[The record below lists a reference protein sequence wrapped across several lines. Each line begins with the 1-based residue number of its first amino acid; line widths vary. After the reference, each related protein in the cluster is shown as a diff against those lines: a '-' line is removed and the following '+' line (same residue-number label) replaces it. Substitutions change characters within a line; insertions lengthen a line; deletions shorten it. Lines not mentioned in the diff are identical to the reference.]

1 MTLNTIEIS
10 LWLEQPRY
18 EAIQRALKGS
28 DTDLENIMQGRLE
41 EFYRQIV
48 PAQERK
54 GIDAAIEA
62 ARSEAERE
70 RIANQK
76 ISAFHIVENGQ
87 ITDLVSRQPMDLLA
101 VARHIRRS
109 LREELPS
116 KPSRSIDCVA
126 AESWLSKWQFQ
137 ALAEERMEDVQRI
150 VGVYSLDFDQGEVS
164 VMCPSQGWKCY
175 GMRDIS
181 VAIYHATR
189 KEWQAT
195 EVQWRKFLE
204 HLEGKEIGQTAAAGP
219 EMQML

>member
-1 MTLNTIEIS
+1 MSFSTIEIS

-18 EAIQRALKGS
+18 DAIQRALKES
-28 DTDLENIMQGRLE
+28 DTDLENVMQGRLE

-48 PAQERK
+48 PGQERQR
-54 GIDAAIEA
+54 IDEAIEA
-62 ARSEAERE
+62 DRLAAEQE

-76 ISAFHIVENGQ
+76 ISAFHVVENGQ
-87 ITDLVSRQPMDLLA
+87 ITDFVSKQPMDFLD
-101 VARHIRRS
+101 VARLLRRY

-116 KPSRSIDCVA
+116 QPSRFVDCVA

-137 ALAEERMEDVQRI
+137 NLAEEKMEDSQRM

-181 VAIYHATR
+181 SAVYFATR
-189 KEWQAT
+189 EKWQAKG
-195 EVQWRKFLE
+195 VQCRKFQD
-204 HLEGKEIGQTAAAGP
+204 HLDGKEISVQQEKEPA
-219 EMQML
+219 MQML

>member
-101 VARHIRRS
+101 VARQLRRY

-116 KPSRSIDCVA
+116 KPSRFIDCVA

>member
-1 MTLNTIEIS
+1 M
-10 LWLEQPRY
+10 
-18 EAIQRALKGS
+18 
-28 DTDLENIMQGRLE
+28 
-41 EFYRQIV
+41 
-48 PAQERK
+48 
-54 GIDAAIEA
+54 
-62 ARSEAERE
+62 
-70 RIANQK
+70 
-76 ISAFHIVENGQ
+76 ENGQ

-101 VARHIRRS
+101 VARQLRRY

-116 KPSRSIDCVA
+116 KPSRFIDCVA

>member
-1 MTLNTIEIS
+1 MSFSTIEIS

-18 EAIQRALKGS
+18 DAIQRALKES
-28 DTDLENIMQGRLE
+28 DTDLENVMQGRLE

-48 PAQERK
+48 PGQERQK
-54 GIDAAIEA
+54 IDEAIEA
-62 ARSEAERE
+62 DRLAAERE

-87 ITDLVSRQPMDLLA
+87 ITDFISRQPMDLLD
-101 VARHIRRS
+101 VARLLRRY

-116 KPSRSIDCVA
+116 QPPRFVDCVA

-137 ALAEERMEDVQRI
+137 NLAEEKMEDSLRT

-181 VAIYHATR
+181 AAVYHATR
-189 KEWQAT
+189 KEWQSK
-195 EVQWRKFLE
+195 EVQWAKFLE
-204 HLEGKEIGQTAAAGP
+204 RLDGRETPVRQEKGP
-219 EMQML
+219 AMQML

>member
-1 MTLNTIEIS
+1 MSFSTIEIS

-18 EAIQRALKGS
+18 DAIQRALKES
-28 DTDLENIMQGRLE
+28 DTDLENVMQGRLE

-48 PAQERK
+48 PGQERQK
-54 GIDAAIEA
+54 IDEAIEA
-62 ARSEAERE
+62 DRLAAERE

-87 ITDLVSRQPMDLLA
+87 ITDFVSKQPMDLLD
-101 VARHIRRS
+101 VARLLRRY

-116 KPSRSIDCVA
+116 QPPRFVDCVA

-137 ALAEERMEDVQRI
+137 NLAEEKMEDSQRM

-181 VAIYHATR
+181 TTVYHATR
-189 KEWQAT
+189 KEWQSK
-195 EVQWRKFLE
+195 EVQWAKFLE
-204 HLEGKEIGQTAAAGP
+204 RLDGRETPVQQEKGP
-219 EMQML
+219 TMQML

>member
-101 VARHIRRS
+101 VARQLRRY

-116 KPSRSIDCVA
+116 RPSRFVDCVA

-137 ALAEERMEDVQRI
+137 NLAEEKMEGSQRT

-181 VAIYHATR
+181 SAVYFATR
-189 KEWQAT
+189 EKWQAKG
-195 EVQWRKFLE
+195 VQCRKFQD
-204 HLEGKEIGQTAAAGP
+204 HLDGKEISVQQEKGP
-219 EMQML
+219 AMQML

>member
-101 VARHIRRS
+101 VARQLRRY

-116 KPSRSIDCVA
+116 KPSRFIDCVA

-175 GMRDIS
+175 GMRDVS
-181 VAIYHATR
+181 VAVYHATR
-189 KEWQAT
+189 KEWQSK
-195 EVQWRKFLE
+195 EIQWSKFLE
-204 HLEGKEIGQTAAAGP
+204 HLNGRETPVQQEKRST
-219 EMQML
+219 MQML

>member
-1 MTLNTIEIS
+1 MSFSTIEIS

-18 EAIQRALKGS
+18 DAIQRALKES
-28 DTDLENIMQGRLE
+28 DTDLENVMQGRLE

-48 PAQERK
+48 PGQERQR
-54 GIDAAIEA
+54 IDEAIETDRLA
-62 ARSEAERE
+62 AERE
-70 RIANQK
+70 RIADQK

-87 ITDLVSRQPMDLLA
+87 ITDFVSKQPMDLLD
-101 VARHIRRS
+101 VARLLRWY

-116 KPSRSIDCVA
+116 QPSRFIDCVA
-126 AESWLSKWQFQ
+126 AESWLSKWQFEN
-137 ALAEERMEDVQRI
+137 LAEERMEDFQRM

>member
-1 MTLNTIEIS
+1 MSFSTIEIS

-18 EAIQRALKGS
+18 DAIQRALKES
-28 DTDLENIMQGRLE
+28 DTDLENVMQGRLE

-48 PAQERK
+48 PGQERQK
-54 GIDAAIEA
+54 IDEAIEA
-62 ARSEAERE
+62 DRLAAEQE

-76 ISAFHIVENGQ
+76 ISAFHVVENGQ
-87 ITDLVSRQPMDLLA
+87 ITDFVSKQPMDLLDMA
-101 VARHIRRS
+101 QLLRRY

-116 KPSRSIDCVA
+116 QPSRFVDCVA

-137 ALAEERMEDVQRI
+137 NLAEGKMEDSQRT

-181 VAIYHATR
+181 AAVYHATR
-189 KEWQAT
+189 KEWQSK
-195 EVQWRKFLE
+195 EVQWAKFLE
-204 HLEGKEIGQTAAAGP
+204 RLDGRETPVRQEKGP
-219 EMQML
+219 AMQML

>member
-101 VARHIRRS
+101 VARQLRRY

-116 KPSRSIDCVA
+116 QPSRFIDCVA

-150 VGVYSLDFDQGEVS
+150 VSVYSLDFDQGEVS

>member
-101 VARHIRRS
+101 VARQLRRY

-116 KPSRSIDCVA
+116 KPSRFIDCVA
-126 AESWLSKWQFQ
+126 AESWLSKWQFEN
-137 ALAEERMEDVQRI
+137 LAEERMEDFQRM